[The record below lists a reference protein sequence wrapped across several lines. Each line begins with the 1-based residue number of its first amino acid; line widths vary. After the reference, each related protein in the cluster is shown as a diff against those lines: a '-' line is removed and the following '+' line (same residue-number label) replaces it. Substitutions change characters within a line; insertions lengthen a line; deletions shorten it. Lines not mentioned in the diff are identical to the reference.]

1 MNWMLIAVGGILLVG
16 ILIGI
21 WRGAIKIVV
30 SLMTTILTLVL
41 VYFATPY
48 VADAIVAF
56 TPLDEIIEEKI
67 ATSTNEAMTDFLS
80 GDVEMKL
87 VEEYAEDGLEVLS
100 RDIQIAAISESDIPE
115 VFKNLLL
122 TNNNEMIYNKLGA
135 DSFVAYITKYVTKL
149 VVHIIAFAITFIVVT
164 ILMSIIV
171 FALKIASHLP
181 VLGAANR
188 LAGGALGAVGALLIV
203 WAAFAVITIFY
214 SSEIGKELL
223 EMIKQEA
230 LLRTIYEYNPI
241 LRLILMF
248 K

>member
-16 ILIGI
+16 VLIGI

-30 SLMTTILTLVL
+30 SLLATILTLVL

-56 TPLDEIIEEKI
+56 TPLDEKIEEKI
-67 ATSTNEAMTDFLS
+67 AASTNEAMTEFLS

-100 RDIQIAAISESDIPE
+100 RDIQIAAINESDIPE
-115 VFKNLLL
+115 AFKNLLL

-135 DSFVAYITKYVTKL
+135 DNFVAYVTKYVTKL

-171 FALKIASHLP
+171 CVLKIASHLP

-188 LAGGALGAVGALLIV
+188 LAGGVLGAAGALLVV
-203 WAAFAVITIFY
+203 WAAFAIITIFY

-223 EMIKQEA
+223 EMIKQENI
-230 LLRTIYEYNPI
+230 LRTIYEYNPI
-241 LRLILMF
+241 LRLILIF